1 MQSVLSLATTQ
12 DFLDLL
18 KDGTWHTIK
27 EIAEKLNQTTEQTVN
42 IAKALAQQNLIQ
54 YNEKAGWLK
63 INPEY
68 KTLLTTEEKPTHK
81 PAIGSIILPAKETI
95 TIQDI
100 EVTNITDTNLE
111 LLIKTCKK
119 QTKLAIKIYT

>member
-1 MQSVLSLATTQ
+1 
-12 DFLDLL
+12 LL
-18 KDGTWHTIK
+18 KDETWHSTK
-27 EIAEKLNQTTEQTVN
+27 EIAEKRNLTIEQITRT
-42 IAKALAQQNLIQ
+42 ARTLAQQNLIQ
-54 YNEKAGWLK
+54 YNEKTGWLK

-68 KTLLTTEEKPTHK
+68 KVLLTEEEKPPHK

-100 EVTNITDTNLE
+100 VVTNITDTNLE

-119 QTKLAIKIYT
+119 QTKLAIKTY